1 MTKFDQDLLRIDCEH
16 IWHPYSAMHSEAP
29 VYPVVSAQ
37 GVRLR
42 LADGRELID
51 GMASWWCA
59 IHGYNHPVLNDAVQA
74 QLAKMAHVMFGGLTH
89 EPAIRL
95 VEKLVAI
102 TPEPLNAVFL
112 VDSGSISVEV
122 AMKMA
127 IQYWQAAG
135 KPAKQRFISLRQ
147 GYHGDT
153 FAAMSVCDPV
163 TGMHRLFSGALPR
176 QYFVKAPDC
185 RFGGPARDVDVDALE
200 SVLRQYHASSAAL
213 ILEPIVQG
221 IGRMYFYSADY
232 LARARQLCDQYGVL
246 LIADEIAT
254 GFGRSGRLFGCE
266 HAAISPDIMCMGKSM
281 TGGYM
286 TLAATLATDH
296 VAATIDSGE
305 PGVFM
310 HGPTFMANPL
320 ACAVSLASI
329 QLLENSDWSSNVA
342 RISRGLKAGLLPCA
356 TLPAVSDI
364 RILGAIGVVVL
375 KEAVD
380 MPSITRQFVDAGVWV
395 RPFGRLVYLMP
406 PYVISDAD
414 LSQLCDA
421 VCSVVGA
428 LLLEA

>member
-232 LARARQLCDQYGVL
+232 LARARQS
-246 LIADEIAT
+246 AE
-254 GFGRSGRLFGCE
+254 
-266 HAAISPDIMCMGKSM
+266 
-281 TGGYM
+281 
-286 TLAATLATDH
+286 
-296 VAATIDSGE
+296 
-305 PGVFM
+305 
-310 HGPTFMANPL
+310 
-320 ACAVSLASI
+320 
-329 QLLENSDWSSNVA
+329 
-342 RISRGLKAGLLPCA
+342 
-356 TLPAVSDI
+356 
-364 RILGAIGVVVL
+364 
-375 KEAVD
+375 
-380 MPSITRQFVDAGVWV
+380 
-395 RPFGRLVYLMP
+395 
-406 PYVISDAD
+406 
-414 LSQLCDA
+414 
-421 VCSVVGA
+421 
-428 LLLEA
+428 